1 VPFFSFPGSK
11 GIGIFLSLAFVAGL
25 AYCCY
30 TKKKSKKAVMP
41 EYPPTIE
48 DMKNEAM
55 QQELASRD
63 ESSLEGALNTSAA
76 EDAAPAQLN

>member
-30 TKKKSKKAVMP
+30 TKETSKKAVMP
-41 EYPPTIE
+41 EYAPTIE
-48 DMKNEAM
+48 DMKNEAI
-55 QQELASRD
+55 QQELASHE
-63 ESSLEGALNTSAA
+63 ESYLEGALNTT
-76 EDAAPAQLN
+76 L